1 MDSPSLILSFTRL
14 TSFVRFGKFLAI
26 LHQHWLLA
34 HFLFLGLQWHIVHLL
49 TVPYFSQV
57 VSPHFP
63 LLAHSP
69 HFPLLAHSSFPLCSS
84 AEDLPFTCLLLCSL
98 HTFLIESVYLSNI
111 SLLLLWL
118 PFPLFSVVGASK
130 DPCLLS
136 PVYGPHL
143 ASLWCNDAAL
153 SLSMPPSVL

>member
-1 MDSPSLILSFTRL
+1 M
-14 TSFVRFGKFLAI
+14 SFVRFGTFLAI

-63 LLAHSP
+63 LLAHS
-69 HFPLLAHSSFPLCSS
+69 SFPLYSS

-98 HTFLIESVYLSNI
+98 YTFLIESVYLLNI

-118 PFPLFSVVGASK
+118 PFPLFSVVWASK

-153 SLSMPPSVL
+153 SLSMPPLSLLEPGIKQLESSGNPEKVHCLL